1 MPAAPLRVV
10 AAVVAVLAGA
20 VSVPAAPP
28 ASAAG
33 AAGAAGASNAAKSAN
48 SAKPA
53 SSVFDACTPPAGKSW
68 TREPL
73 LCLYSTARRE
83 NRLEEARVRLRQ
95 LGAGQADHPWP
106 TLVLAYATHEQDE
119 PRAAALYELAATGF
133 ARARDAEG
141 EVLARHNL
149 RNLYHQRGDAAAAS
163 REVARARA
171 AAEASGQPLTIA
183 RAAVLEASDTIE
195 TGGDLGHAYRTLRRA
210 ERLAF
215 PNGPIGLRRAIL
227 FSLATASL
235 NLGRLDDAIDVLERH
250 RALRQEDGST
260 ADAAAVAFNLLAVR
274 LTQSEARPRP
284 GARARLAREA
294 ESVLAEAESLDR
306 PALVARTHHVLADLL
321 RTTDPDAAGLH
332 LTRCLAQ
339 TTSTIDP
346 ETRARCLWS
355 LSLQSATRDP
365 RGAEHASRDALAAL
379 ATNPDGLLLVHAW
392 QARLRLVWQ
401 TMPEASAMTGSLEAL
416 DAIERLRARQQD
428 DGARAALFGHWT
440 RDYAWL
446 TGRLLDARTPRV
458 AAAFEVGE
466 RLRARVLLEQ
476 LARPRIGDAN
486 AGDTAPDDVA
496 RRLRQQ
502 IVYTQGRLLSPALD
516 RDGRRDLLDRL
527 QLLELEER
535 EANRP
540 QSPVAAH
547 ALSPFASLD
556 AVQQALAPDEALL
569 WFAMAPWED
578 VYGDFGGG
586 AWVLSVSRRAVTVH
600 RLAGTG
606 DLDSQVAALVGLL
619 RDRETPAASWESAA
633 ARLGGA
639 LLGDAVGALSP
650 DVSRLIIVSHGD
662 LHRLPFEA
670 LRPAPGRPRLG
681 ERFEVTL
688 VPSATVWL
696 HLRSLARSQDPLPRA
711 NGALVFADPVVA
723 PGSVG
728 GDLQLAPLP
737 WARKEAR
744 AISRTLLLDP
754 RQVLEGSAASE
765 RALKDARLDRVAI
778 LHLAAHARADDAF
791 PERSAVFL
799 TPGSSQEDGWLQ
811 PREIAALDLRG
822 RLVVLSA
829 CESADGLLLSGEGP
843 LSLARAFFAGGARAV
858 VATRWPLRDD
868 DAAHLMGAFYEALG
882 AGMGTASALRQARR
896 QAIADGRPAAAW
908 AGLVLLGDG
917 AKPVLAPT
925 PPPTFPWLAVTIAI
939 TLALGIAGA
948 VAWIVRWRTAW
959 RRAPA
964 DA

>member
-1 MPAAPLRVV
+1 MHAAPLRVV
-10 AAVVAVLAGA
+10 AAVVAALAGA
-20 VSVPAAPP
+20 APVPAASPVFT
-28 ASAAG
+28 AG
-33 AAGAAGASNAAKSAN
+33 AAGIANAVR
-48 SAKPA
+48 PA
-53 SSVFDACTPPAGKSW
+53 SSVFDACTPPAGERW

-83 NRLEEARVRLRQ
+83 NRLEEARARLRQ

-133 ARARDAEG
+133 SRARDAEG

-284 GARARLAREA
+284 GARARLTREA
-294 ESVLAEAESLDR
+294 ENVLAEAESLGR

-332 LTRCLAQ
+332 LARCLAQ
-339 TTSTIDP
+339 TASSTDP

-365 RGAEHASRDALAAL
+365 RGAERASRDALAAL

-401 TMPEASAMTGSLEAL
+401 TMPEAAAMVGSLEAL

-476 LARPRIGDAN
+476 LARPRIGDSAT

-502 IVYTQGRLLSPALD
+502 IVDTQGRLLSPALD

-547 ALSPFASLD
+547 ALPPFASLD

-633 ARLGGA
+633 ARLGRA

-670 LRPAPGRPRLG
+670 LRPAAGQPRLG

-711 NGALVFADPVVA
+711 NGALVFADPVVL

-744 AISRTLLLDP
+744 AISRTLDLDP

-868 DAAHLMGAFYEALG
+868 DAAHVMSRFYEALG
-882 AGMGTASALRQARR
+882 AGMGTAAALRQARQ
-896 QAIADGRPAAAW
+896 QAIAEGRPAAAW

-925 PPPTFPWLAVTIAI
+925 PPRTVPWLAVTVAI
-939 TLALGIAGA
+939 TLALAIAGA
-948 VAWIVRWRTAW
+948 VAWLVRSRTAW